1 MPFECNQKT
10 SVNGVG
16 TGNIYGATDTNH
28 MTLLHAHWATAQRV
42 LAIPGRAAHACNVM

>member
-28 MTLLHAHWATAQRV
+28 MTLPHARWATAQRRTGNPRSRCSRV
-42 LAIPGRAAHACNVM
+42 